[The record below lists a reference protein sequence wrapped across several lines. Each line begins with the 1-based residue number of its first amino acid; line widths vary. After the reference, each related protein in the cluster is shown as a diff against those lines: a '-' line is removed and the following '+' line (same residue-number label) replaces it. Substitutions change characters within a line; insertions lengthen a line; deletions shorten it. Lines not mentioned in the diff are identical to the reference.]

1 MERRIKMKKYS
12 HSKLSVF
19 ETCPYR
25 YKLQYIDRIKVKE
38 VKGVESFVGTL
49 VHETLE
55 RLYKLVRSCKI
66 LTLEET
72 LDDYSDRWRKQWQDD
87 IQIQDPDLTPD
98 NYKEIGRNCILQFYK
113 RHHPFEQGIVM
124 GLEKR
129 ISFPLDDKHHITGYI
144 DRFMRVQDDVFEIHD
159 YKTGKHLPT
168 QAEVD
173 SDRQL
178 GLYDVAVRQVFP
190 NAKEVKLV
198 WHYLQSDTRLQSV
211 RTDAEREALRHD
223 TLRLIQQIEST
234 EDFHTHESKL
244 CDWCSYVAICTA
256 KGHRVKVESLPPNR
270 FLEEPGVKLVNRL
283 AELSEKKKKLSAEI
297 RSEMEELEQAL
308 IAYADQHQVEVIV
321 GSDKEAT
328 IWRKTSYKF
337 PPKNDGRREELEQ
350 LIKKA
355 GKWEEVSDLSMHDLE
370 EKVEEEQWPEELVKT
385 IKGFQK
391 EEKQV
396 FVKLRKRKNVDEE
409 G

>member
-1 MERRIKMKKYS
+1 MNRYS

-25 YKLQYIDRIKVKE
+25 YKLQYIDKIKVKE
-38 VKGVESFVGTL
+38 VKGIESFVGTL

-55 RLYKLVRSCKI
+55 RLYQLVHSRKV

-72 LDDYSDRWRKQWQDD
+72 LDDYSNRWRKQWQDD
-87 IQIQDPDLTPD
+87 IQILDPDLSSD
-98 NYKEIGRNCILQFYK
+98 NYKEIGRNCIQQFYK
-113 RHHPFEQGIVM
+113 RHHPFDQGIIM

-129 ISFPLDDKHHITGYI
+129 ISLPLDDEHNIIGFI
-144 DRFMRVQDDVFEIHD
+144 DRLMRLEDDVFEIHD

-168 QAEVD
+168 QAQVD
-173 SDRQL
+173 ADRQL
-178 GLYDVAVRQVFP
+178 GLYDMAVRQEFA

-198 WHYLQSDTRLQSV
+198 WHYLQSDTRLESV
-211 RTDAEREALRHD
+211 RTDAERNALSQD
-223 TLRLIQQIEST
+223 TLRLIQKIEST

-244 CDWCSYVAICTA
+244 CDWCSYFDICPA
-256 KGHRVKVESLPPNR
+256 KGHRLKVVSLPKNR
-270 FLEEPGVKLVNRL
+270 FLEDDGVNLVNRL

-308 IAYADQHQVEVIV
+308 IAYADKNQVEVIV

-337 PPKNDGRREELEQ
+337 PPKNDERREELEQ

-355 GKWEEVSDLSMHDLE
+355 GTWEEVSDLSMHDLE
-370 EKVEEEQWPEELVKT
+370 EKVEEAQWPEELVKT

-396 FVKLRKRKNVDEE
+396 FVKLRKKKDVDES
-409 G
+409 